1 MKKLIV
7 IAVAVVLVIVIATVI
22 MHSLNENG
30 KVNIVEPQYKA
41 TSQFLY
47 SSDKGHLYGAG
58 TKEYPV
64 GETVY
69 MKVKFKV
76 ESNKKNVVPVHVI
89 LSIPNIDNVA
99 AKYLDGQVIT
109 PKYDEA
115 SKVTTYDFIASASEN
130 AAEQECVLQFV
141 PNAVGTV
148 RMTLVFD
155 DNVDPTFDSQSTL
168 VFVDAKPSE
177 TEPVATPT
185 PEPTPT
191 PVPTLTPTPEPTP
204 TPVPTPEATEN
215 ETSAED
221 TTESSETK
229 QETKVA

>member
-7 IAVAVVLVIVIATVI
+7 IVVAVVIVIVIAALV
-22 MHSLNENG
+22 MNSLNENG

-76 ESNKKNVVPVHVI
+76 ESNKKNVVPVHVV
-89 LSIPNIDNVA
+89 LSIPNIDSVE

-109 PKYDEA
+109 PKFDEA
-115 SKVTTYDFIASASEN
+115 SKVTTYDFIASASDN
-130 AAEQECVLQFV
+130 ATEQECVLQFV

-168 VFVDAKPSE
+168 VFVEAKPSE
-177 TEPVATPT
+177 TESVATPT

-191 PVPTLTPTPEPTP
+191 PAPTPTTEPTP
-204 TPVPTPEATEN
+204 TPVPTPEVTES
-215 ETSAED
+215 ETSSES
-221 TTESSETK
+221 TTESSETS
-229 QETKVA
+229 QESGAA

>member
-1 MKKLIV
+1 MKKLAI
-7 IAVAVVLVIVIATVI
+7 IAVLVVIVIVIAAVS

-41 TSQFLY
+41 TSSFLY
-47 SSDKGHLYGAG
+47 SSDKGHQYGAG
-58 TKEYPV
+58 TKEYLV

-76 ESNKKNVVPVHVI
+76 ESNKKNVVPVHVV
-89 LSIPNIDNVA
+89 LSIPNIDSVE

-115 SKVTTYDFIASASEN
+115 SKVTTYDFIASATTD
-130 AAEQECVLQFV
+130 AVDQECVIQFV

-155 DNVDPTFDSQSTL
+155 DNVDPTYDSQSTL
-168 VFVDAKPSE
+168 VFVEAKPSE

-191 PVPTLTPTPEPTP
+191 PTPAPTPTPTPTPTPEPTS
-204 TPVPTPEATEN
+204 
-215 ETSAED
+215 ETSE
-221 TTESSETK
+221 TEQSSESSSETSESS
-229 QETKVA
+229 QTSEN

>member
-1 MKKLIV
+1 MQKIAIIAVLIVAVIV
-7 IAVAVVLVIVIATVI
+7 IAVVVLS
-22 MHSLNENG
+22 SLNDNG

-41 TSQFLY
+41 TSSFLY
-47 SSDKGHLYGAG
+47 SSDKGHKYGAG

-76 ESNKKNVVPVHVI
+76 ESNKKNTVPVHVV
-89 LSIPNIDNVA
+89 LSIPNIDSVD

-109 PKYDEA
+109 PVYDAA
-115 SKVTTYDFIASASEN
+115 SKVTTYDFIASAS
-130 AAEQECVLQFV
+130 ADAVEQECVIQFV

-148 RMTLVFD
+148 KMTLVFD
-155 DNVDPTFDSQSTL
+155 DNVDPTYDSQSTL
-168 VFVDAKPSE
+168 VFVEAKPSE

-191 PVPTLTPTPEPTP
+191 PAPTPTPEPTP
-204 TPVPTPEATEN
+204 TPVPTPEVTES
-215 ETSAED
+215 ETSSESS
-221 TTESSETK
+221 TESSETS
-229 QETKVA
+229 QESSVA